1 MKKSL
6 IALLALVLA
15 SVMLFAACGDE
26 AASNSD
32 AAADAETTA
41 AVEETT
47 EAAADVE
54 TTAAVDAETT
64 AAVAE

>member
-26 AASNSD
+26 AASGSD
-32 AAADAETTA
+32 AAAETTVAADAETTA
-41 AVEETT
+41 AAVE
-47 EAAADVE
+47 
-54 TTAAVDAETT
+54 AETT
-64 AAVAE
+64 AAVEAETTEAVTE